1 MGVPGADI
9 PTCVA
14 VTGAGKLAHTPAVTL
29 RSGKMRFR
37 KLGNTGL
44 IVSEMCLGAMTFGS
58 GEGMWATVAGVSQES
73 VTDLIKTAF
82 DRGINFI
89 DTADF
94 YSNGRSEEVT
104 GQALKKLG
112 VARDSY
118 VLATKVLLRMGA
130 GHNQI
135 GLSRYHIMQGVDQ
148 SLKRLQLDH
157 IDLYQIHGRDP
168 FTPLEETLV
177 ALDDCVRAG
186 KVRYIGLCNLSAW
199 EVMKSLWISDKKNL
213 ARFESLQMYYSVA
226 GRDIE
231 REIVPLAKD
240 QNLAIMPWSPL
251 AGGFLSGKYSRENEK
266 PDGARRAKLD
276 FPPVE
281 RERLW
286 RVLDVMRPIAA
297 DNLVSVA
304 QVALAWLLAQP
315 HVTSVIIGAKNQE
328 QLLDNVAAT
337 GLTLSPDQ
345 IQAITDASALPSEY
359 PQWMLTRQSTDRLG
373 QVTGES

>member
-1 MGVPGADI
+1 
-9 PTCVA
+9 
-14 VTGAGKLAHTPAVTL
+14 
-29 RSGKMRFR
+29 MRYR

-44 IVSEMCLGAMTFGS
+44 VVSEMCLGAMTFGS

-94 YSNGRSEEVT
+94 YSNGRSEVVT
-104 GQALKKLG
+104 GNALKLLG
-112 VARDSY
+112 QPRDSY
-118 VLATKVLLRMGA
+118 VLATKVLLRMGS

-135 GLSRYHIMQGVDQ
+135 GLSRYHIMQNIDA
-148 SLKRLQLDH
+148 SLKRLQVDH

-168 FTPLEETLV
+168 FTPLEETLD

-186 KVRYIGLCNLSAW
+186 KVRYLGLCNLSAW
-199 EVMKSLWISDKKNL
+199 EVMKSLWISDRKNL

-231 REIVPLAKD
+231 RELVPLAND
-240 QNLAIMPWSPL
+240 QKLAILPWSPL
-251 AGGFLSGKYSRENEK
+251 AGGLMSGKFSRDNEK
-266 PDGARRAKLD
+266 PDGARRATLD

-281 RERLW
+281 RERAW
-286 RVLDVMRPIAA
+286 KIIDVMRPIAA
-297 DNLVSVA
+297 DHLVSVA

-328 QLLDNVAAT
+328 QLLDNIAAT
-337 GLTLSPDQ
+337 ELALSAEQ
-345 IQAITDASALPSEY
+345 LQAINDASELPGEY
-359 PQWMLTRQSTDRLG
+359 PQWMLSRQSADRLG
-373 QVTGES
+373 QVIGTG

>member
-1 MGVPGADI
+1 
-9 PTCVA
+9 
-14 VTGAGKLAHTPAVTL
+14 
-29 RSGKMRFR
+29 MRCR

-58 GEGMWATVAGVSQES
+58 GDGMWATVAGVNQEG

-94 YSNGRSEEVT
+94 YSNGRSEVVT
-104 GQALKKLG
+104 GNALKML
-112 VARDSY
+112 ALPRDSY

-135 GLSRYHIMQGVDQ
+135 GLSRYHIMENINA
-148 SLKRLQLDH
+148 SLKRLQVDH

-168 FTPLEETLV
+168 FTPLEETLD

-186 KVRYIGLCNLSAW
+186 KVRYLGLCNLSAW
-199 EVMKSLWISDKKNL
+199 EVMKSLWISDRKNL

-231 REIVPLAKD
+231 RELVPLAND
-240 QNLAIMPWSPL
+240 QKLALLPWSPL

-266 PDGARRAKLD
+266 PDGARRATLD

-297 DNLVSVA
+297 DHLVSVA

-328 QLLDNVAAT
+328 QLLDNIAAAD
-337 GLTLSPDQ
+337 LALSPEQ
-345 IQAITDASALPSEY
+345 LRAITEASALPSEY
-359 PQWMLTRQSTDRLG
+359 PQWMLTRQSADRLG
-373 QVTGES
+373 QVLGTG

>member
-1 MGVPGADI
+1 
-9 PTCVA
+9 
-14 VTGAGKLAHTPAVTL
+14 
-29 RSGKMRFR
+29 MRYR

-58 GEGMWATVAGVSQES
+58 GEGMWATVAGVSQDT

-82 DRGINFI
+82 ERGINFI

-94 YSNGRSEEVT
+94 YSNGRSEVVT
-104 GQALKKLG
+104 GNALRMLG
-112 VARDSY
+112 LARDSY
-118 VLATKVLLRMGA
+118 VLATKVLLRMGP

-135 GLSRYHIMQGVDQ
+135 GLSRAHIMQGVDA
-148 SLKRLQLDH
+148 SLKRLQQDH

-168 FTPLEETLV
+168 LTPLEETLD

-199 EVMKSLWISDKKNL
+199 EITKSLWISDKKSL
-213 ARFESLQMYYSVA
+213 ARFESLQMYYSVV

-231 REIVPLAKD
+231 REIVGLAKD

-266 PDGARRAKLD
+266 PEGARRATMD

-286 RVLDVMRPIAA
+286 RVLDIMRPIAA

-304 QVALAWLLAQP
+304 QVALAWLLAQQ

-328 QLLDNVAAT
+328 QLLDNIAAT
-337 GLTLSPDQ
+337 ELTLAPEQ
-345 IQAITDASALPSEY
+345 VQAISDASALPSEY
-359 PQWMLTRQSTDRLG
+359 PQWMLTRQSADRLG
-373 QVTGES
+373 QVNGPN

>member
-1 MGVPGADI
+1 
-9 PTCVA
+9 
-14 VTGAGKLAHTPAVTL
+14 
-29 RSGKMRFR
+29 MRYR

-58 GEGMWATVAGVSQES
+58 GEGMWATVAGVGQEG

-94 YSNGRSEEVT
+94 YSNGASEVAT
-104 GQALKKLG
+104 GHALKSLG
-112 VARDSY
+112 LARDSY
-118 VLATKVLLRMGA
+118 VLATKVLLRMGP

-135 GLSRYHIMQGVDQ
+135 GLSRYHIMENVNA
-148 SLKRLQLDH
+148 SLKRLQVDH

-168 FTPLEETLV
+168 FTPLEETLD

-199 EVMKSLWISDKKNL
+199 EITKSLWISDKKNL
-213 ARFESLQMYYSVA
+213 ARFESLQMYYSLA

-240 QNLAIMPWSPL
+240 QKLAILPWSPL
-251 AGGFLSGKYSRENEK
+251 AGGLLSGKFSRENDK
-266 PDGARRAKLD
+266 PGGARRATLD
-276 FPPVE
+276 FPPVD
-281 RERLW
+281 RERAW
-286 RVLDVMRPIAA
+286 RVIDVMRPIAA
-297 DNLVSVA
+297 DHLVSVA

-315 HVTSVIIGAKNQE
+315 HVTSVIIGAKNRD
-328 QLLDNVAAT
+328 QLLDNLSAT
-337 GLTLSPDQ
+337 ELTLSAEQ
-345 IQAITDASALPSEY
+345 IKAISEASALPSEY
-359 PQWMLTRQSTDRLG
+359 PQWMLDRQSADRLG
-373 QVTGES
+373 QVNGTR

>member
-1 MGVPGADI
+1 
-9 PTCVA
+9 
-14 VTGAGKLAHTPAVTL
+14 
-29 RSGKMRFR
+29 MRYR
-37 KLGNTGL
+37 KFGNTGL

-58 GEGMWATVAGVSQES
+58 GEGMWATVAGVSQDD
-73 VTDLIKTAF
+73 VGDIIKTAF

-94 YSNGRSEEVT
+94 YSNGRSEVVT
-104 GQALKKLG
+104 GNALKMLG
-112 VARDSY
+112 QPRDSY

-135 GLSRYHIMQGVDQ
+135 GLSRYHIMEGVNA
-148 SLKRLQLDH
+148 SLKRLQVDH

-168 FTPLEETLV
+168 FTPLEETLD

-199 EVMKSLWISDKKNL
+199 EITKSLWISDKKNL

-251 AGGFLSGKYSRENEK
+251 AGGLLSGKFSRDVSPE
-266 PDGARRAKLD
+266 GARRATLD
-276 FPPVE
+276 FPPVD
-281 RERLW
+281 RERAFN
-286 RVLDVMRPIAA
+286 VIDVMRPIAA

-304 QVALAWLLAQP
+304 QVALAWLLAQS

-328 QLLDNVAAT
+328 QLLDNIAAT
-337 GLTLSPDQ
+337 ELELSPEQ
-345 IQAITDASALPSEY
+345 IKAIDDASKLPSEY
-359 PQWMLTRQSTDRLG
+359 PQWMLTRQSGDRLG
-373 QVTGES
+373 QVNGTD

>member
-1 MGVPGADI
+1 
-9 PTCVA
+9 
-14 VTGAGKLAHTPAVTL
+14 
-29 RSGKMRFR
+29 
-37 KLGNTGL
+37 
-44 IVSEMCLGAMTFGS
+44 MCLGAMTFGS
-58 GEGMWATVAGVSQES
+58 GEGMWATVAGVAQDD
-73 VTDLIKTAF
+73 VTQLIKSAL
-82 DRGINFI
+82 DRGINFV

-94 YSNGRSEEVT
+94 YSNGRSEVVT
-104 GQALKKLG
+104 GNALKMLG
-112 VARDSY
+112 LARDSY

-135 GLSRYHIMQGVDQ
+135 GLSRYHIMENVNA
-148 SLKRLQLDH
+148 SLKRLQVDH

-168 FTPLEETLV
+168 FTSLEETLD

-186 KVRYIGLCNLSAW
+186 KVRYLGLCNLSAW
-199 EVMKSLWISDKKNL
+199 EITKSLWISDKKNL

-231 REIVPLAKD
+231 REIVPLAQD
-240 QNLAIMPWSPL
+240 QDLAIMPWSPL

-266 PDGARRAKLD
+266 PEGARRATLD

-315 HVTSVIIGAKNQE
+315 HVTSVIIGAKNHE
-328 QLLDNVAAT
+328 QLLDNIAASE
-337 GLTLSPDQ
+337 LELSSEQ
-345 IQAITDASALPSEY
+345 MKAITDASALPSEY
-359 PQWMLTRQSTDRLG
+359 PQWMLTRQSADRIG
-373 QVTGES
+373 QVNGTT

>member
-1 MGVPGADI
+1 
-9 PTCVA
+9 
-14 VTGAGKLAHTPAVTL
+14 
-29 RSGKMRFR
+29 MRYR

-58 GEGMWATVAGVSQES
+58 GEGMWATVAGVGQEG

-94 YSNGRSEEVT
+94 YSNGRSEVVT
-104 GQALKKLG
+104 GNALKLLNPP
-112 VARDSY
+112 RDSY
-118 VLATKVLLRMGA
+118 VLATKVLLRMGP

-135 GLSRYHIMQGVDQ
+135 GLSRAHILQGVDA
-148 SLKRLQLDH
+148 SLKRLQQDH

-168 FTPLEETLV
+168 FTPLEETLD

-199 EVMKSLWISDKKNL
+199 EIAKSLWISDKKNL
-213 ARFESLQMYYSVA
+213 ARFESLQMYYSLA

-231 REIVPLAKD
+231 REIVPLAQD
-240 QNLAIMPWSPL
+240 QKLAILPWSPL
-251 AGGFLSGKYSRENEK
+251 AGGFLSGKYTRENEK
-266 PDGARRAKLD
+266 PEGARRATLD

-297 DNLVSVA
+297 DHLVSVA

-328 QLLDNVAAT
+328 QLLDNLAAT
-337 GLTLSPDQ
+337 ELTLSTEQ
-345 IQAITDASALPSEY
+345 LTAISDASALPSEY
-359 PQWMLTRQSTDRLG
+359 PQWMLSRQSADRLG
-373 QVTGES
+373 QVNGTN

>member
-1 MGVPGADI
+1 MQ
-9 PTCVA
+9 
-14 VTGAGKLAHTPAVTL
+14 
-29 RSGKMRFR
+29 MRYR

-58 GEGMWATVAGVSQES
+58 GEGMWEAVAGVSQDN
-73 VTDLIKTAF
+73 VTGLIKAAF

-104 GQALKKLG
+104 GHALKALDLP
-112 VARDSY
+112 RDSY
-118 VLATKVLLRMGA
+118 VLATKVLLRMGP

-135 GLSRYHIMQGVDQ
+135 GLSRYHIMANIDA
-148 SLKRLQLDH
+148 SLKRLQVDH

-168 FTPLEETLV
+168 FTPLEETLG

-186 KVRYIGLCNLSAW
+186 KVRYTGLCNLAAW
-199 EVMKSLWISDKKNL
+199 EVTRSLWISDKKNL
-213 ARFESLQMYYSVA
+213 ARFESLQMYYSVV

-231 REIVPLAKD
+231 RELVPLAKD
-240 QNLAIMPWSPL
+240 QNLAILPWSPL
-251 AGGFLSGKYSRENEK
+251 AGGFLSGKYTRENEK
-266 PDGARRAKLD
+266 PEGARRAKMD
-276 FPPVE
+276 FPPVD

-297 DNLVSVA
+297 NHLVSVA

-328 QLLDNVAAT
+328 QLLDNIAAT
-337 GLTLSPDQ
+337 DLTLAPEEVK
-345 IQAITDASALPSEY
+345 AISDASALPSEY
-359 PQWMLTRQSTDRLG
+359 PQWMLARQSGDRLA
-373 QVTGES
+373 QVLGNG

>member
-1 MGVPGADI
+1 
-9 PTCVA
+9 
-14 VTGAGKLAHTPAVTL
+14 
-29 RSGKMRFR
+29 MRYR

-58 GEGMWATVAGVSQES
+58 GEGMWATVAGVGQEG

-94 YSNGRSEEVT
+94 YSNGASEVAT
-104 GQALKKLG
+104 GNALKSLG
-112 VARDSY
+112 LARDSY
-118 VLATKVLLRMGA
+118 VLATKVLLRMGP

-135 GLSRYHIMQGVDQ
+135 GLSRYHIMENINA
-148 SLKRLQLDH
+148 SLKRLQVDH

-168 FTPLEETLV
+168 FTPLEETLD

-199 EVMKSLWISDKKNL
+199 EITKSLWISDKKNL
-213 ARFESLQMYYSVA
+213 ARFESLQMYYSLA

-240 QNLAIMPWSPL
+240 QKLAILPWSPL
-251 AGGFLSGKYSRENEK
+251 AGGLLSGKFSRENDK
-266 PDGARRAKLD
+266 PGGARRATFD
-276 FPPVE
+276 FPPVD
-281 RERLW
+281 RERAW
-286 RVLDVMRPIAA
+286 RVIDVMRPIAA
-297 DNLVSVA
+297 NHLVSVA

-315 HVTSVIIGAKNQE
+315 HVTSVIIGAKNRD
-328 QLLDNVAAT
+328 QLLDNISAT
-337 GLTLSPDQ
+337 ELTLSAEQ
-345 IQAITDASALPSEY
+345 IKAISEASALPSEY
-359 PQWMLTRQSTDRLG
+359 PQWMLDRQSADRLG
-373 QVTGES
+373 QVNGTV